1 MCTTFFKTFHFRLKY
16 INVQLVVIELTVV
29 HVYPI
34 FYFEAMI
41 EKEWDREENGK
52 DKKHSNNIVSMQ
64 IDVFPRE
71 EKN

>member
-1 MCTTFFKTFHFRLKY
+1 
-16 INVQLVVIELTVV
+16 
-29 HVYPI
+29 
-34 FYFEAMI
+34 MI
-41 EKEWDREENGK
+41 EKAWDREENGK